1 MGSASI
7 LQGILFATPFLSRK
21 KTQIRFRSPLSCS
34 AILTIHVE
42 WKLREK
48 KNFLGYSA
56 FNELVHVQTNGLDVY
71 IPFEIKQLMWNEE
84 EVRRMALA
92 MAIGLLI
99 WEGKLR
105 IESLFQP

>member
-34 AILTIHVE
+34 AILTIQVE

-56 FNELVHVQTNGLDVY
+56 YNELVHVQTNGLDVY
-71 IPFEIKQLMWNEE
+71 IAFEIKQQLMKN
-84 EVRRMALA
+84 
-92 MAIGLLI
+92 
-99 WEGKLR
+99 K
-105 IESLFQP
+105 S